1 MIDSVSRREFMKRS
15 SLAASAAWVGPQ
27 VVPSRVLGLGAAT
40 APSERIVMAG
50 IGTGGMGTL
59 DIVNF
64 TAHSDVQ
71 FVALCDTGD
80 FRMKRAKAHI
90 DETYGN
96 TTPWRGSM
104 TQDWREIIARDDID
118 AVLIATPD
126 HWHALIS
133 IEAAKAGKDLYCE
146 KPISLTVAEG
156 RLVVEAMKK
165 YGVVYQSGTQRRSI
179 PCFRFAVDTA
189 RSGKLGEVHTIHTNL
204 SIGQDWASPEKAP
217 APDGFDYDMWLGPA
231 PWAPYAERRCFGS
244 FRWIYDYSGGQL
256 TDIGAHFNDLAQW
269 GNDSELTG
277 PHTYEGWAVW
287 PQKGSLFNTS
297 VYHGITATYADGVR
311 LIMHDHDPRAV
322 KFEGTEGWIS
332 VDDFGNVT
340 AEPASLLEGA
350 EIVPEDYAHWNPHH
364 RNFLDCVKSRE
375 PTIAPPEIAHR
386 SSTIC
391 HIGNICLRLG
401 RPLRWDPVAERFEN
415 DDEAN
420 AMLSRPM
427 REPWKIEI

>member
-1 MIDSVSRREFMKRS
+1 MTQTVSRRQFMKRS
-15 SLAASAAWVGPQ
+15 SLAAGAAWVGPQ
-27 VVPSRVLGLGAAT
+27 VVPSSVLGLGDTT

-71 FVALCDTGD
+71 FITLCDAGT
-80 FRMKRAKAHI
+80 FRMERAKAHI

-96 TTPWRGSM
+96 TDCTM
-104 TQDWREIIARDDID
+104 TQDWREVIARDDID

-165 YGVVYQSGTQRRSI
+165 YNTVYQSGTQRRSI
-179 PCFRFAVDTA
+179 PCFRYAVDIA
-189 RSGKLGEVHTIHTNL
+189 RSGKLGTIHTIHTNL
-204 SIGQDWASPEKAP
+204 SIGRDWESPAEQP
-217 APDGFDYDMWLGPA
+217 VPEGFDYEMWLGPA
-231 PWAPYAERRCFGS
+231 PSAPYTERRCFGS

-277 PHTYEGWAVW
+277 PIDYEGWAVW
-287 PQKGSLFNTS
+287 PQKGSLFNAS
-297 VYHGITATYADGVR
+297 VYHGITCTYANGVR

-332 VDDFGNVT
+332 VDDFGNVK

-350 EIVPEDYAHWNPHH
+350 DFAQEDYAHWNPHH
-364 RNFLDCVKSRE
+364 RNFLDCVRSRE
-375 PTIAPPEIAHR
+375 QCIAPPEIAHR
-386 SSTIC
+386 STTIC
-391 HIGNICLRLG
+391 HIGNICLRLN
-401 RPLRWDPVAERFEN
+401 RPLRWNPGEEQFEN

-420 AMLSRPM
+420 AMLARPM

>member
-1 MIDSVSRREFMKRS
+1 MTQTVSRRQFIKCS
-15 SLAASAAWVGPQ
+15 SLAASAAYVGPQ
-27 VVPSRVLGLGAAT
+27 IVPSSVLGLGDTT

-71 FVALCDTGD
+71 FIALCDAGD
-80 FRMKRAKAHI
+80 FRMAKAKAHI
-90 DETYGN
+90 DGHYGN
-96 TTPWRGSM
+96 TDCMM
-104 TQDWREIIARDDID
+104 TQDWRELITRDDID

-146 KPISLTVAEG
+146 KPISLTIVEG
-156 RLVVEAMKK
+156 RLVVDAMKK

-179 PCFRFAVDTA
+179 PCFRFAVDAA
-189 RSGKLGEVHTIHTNL
+189 RDGRLGALHTIHTNL
-204 SIGQDWASPEKAP
+204 SVGMDYASPEEQP
-217 APDGFDYDMWLGPA
+217 VPEGFDYDMWLGPA
-231 PWAPYAERRCFGS
+231 PSAPYTQKRCFGS

-277 PHTYEGWAVW
+277 PLDYEGWAVW
-287 PQKGSLFNTS
+287 PQKGSLFDAS

-332 VDDFGNVT
+332 VDDFGNVK

-350 EIVPEDYAHWNPHH
+350 EITAEDYAHWNPHH

-375 PTIAPPEIAHR
+375 QPIASPEIAHR
-386 SSTIC
+386 STTVC
-391 HIGNICLRLG
+391 HIGNLCLRLG
-401 RPLRWDPVAERFEN
+401 RPLRWDPVTEHFEN
-415 DDEAN
+415 DEEAN